1 MSAKAIWVEVNTGS
15 MYRGDADSA
24 KIICSLEEHFV
35 PLYMNVSEN
44 KWGYALLLQK
54 SLVH

>member
-1 MSAKAIWVEVNTGS
+1 MSAKAIWIEVNAGS

-24 KIICSLEEHFV
+24 EIICSLEAHFV
-35 PLYMNVSEN
+35 PLCINVSEN
-44 KWGYALLLQK
+44 KWGDALLLQK